1 MIKNS
6 VRQKVKLCRM
16 RKEAK
21 WLLTLI
27 GEDWGI
33 RVLPAGE
40 DKLRPVHANVNKR
53 FEAVIGSRRTER
65 RVVAGKGM
73 FDELVTVPWKDAVQ
87 EEAPAAP
94 HLAATPLPRRPTG
107 RRARSS
113 LSGCKAP
120 ITSIGPGATR
130 RSTPVRWCLPA
141 GRCTW
146 RDLRCWS
153 MTKRPSAIPMIRPFR
168 PDSPRKWPP
177 CAARAADRFWRFP
190 PMRAKCWPLTISAPL
205 RPSTEWPPP
214 MAGDFDHVAG
224 AAVTKSDLGYYVLAE
239 EQAAGVVLKKLNDYR
254 LEAGRFD
261 ANCGYGL
268 KSFAPESATTGRAGG
283 MRKAPKRGRVGGL
296 RFTQTNRVPGHA
308 RLSLGP
314 GCTA

>member
-87 EEAPAAP
+87 EEAPAPRTWLRRLSHGVRLGDAQEVP
-94 HLAATPLPRRPTG
+94 SLAA
-107 RRARSS
+107 
-113 LSGCKAP
+113 
-120 ITSIGPGATR
+120 
-130 RSTPVRWCLPA
+130 
-141 GRCTW
+141 
-146 RDLRCWS
+146 
-153 MTKRPSAIPMIRPFR
+153 KR
-168 PDSPRKWPP
+168 
-177 CAARAADRFWRFP
+177 
-190 PMRAKCWPLTISAPL
+190 
-205 RPSTEWPPP
+205 
-214 MAGDFDHVAG
+214 
-224 AAVTKSDLGYYVLAE
+224 
-239 EQAAGVVLKKLNDYR
+239 Q
-254 LEAGRFD
+254 
-261 ANCGYGL
+261 
-268 KSFAPESATTGRAGG
+268 
-283 MRKAPKRGRVGGL
+283 
-296 RFTQTNRVPGHA
+296 
-308 RLSLGP
+308 
-314 GCTA
+314 